1 MAQPL
6 SKADS
11 FSAYLE
17 AMKRSKS
24 ASAAPPASATPLSL
38 LGALARAENKAM
50 PVTELMSSSD
60 MSFSEFADALK
71 SLTESRFVTL
81 SGPPSAEVV
90 TLTTQG
96 EEVARRGGEVTFRI

>member
-1 MAQPL
+1 LTLASPNVFHWVTQ
-6 SKADS
+6 S
-11 FSAYLE
+11 FPHLE

-50 PVTELMSSSD
+50 PVTELMSS
-60 MSFSEFADALK
+60 
-71 SLTESRFVTL
+71 TESRFVTL